1 MYGDPQR
8 LRALSRLLVREAE
21 RIEASASRLERSARS
36 VRWQST
42 AAGGMQRQA
51 ADQVR
56 AMRQVAD
63 RYAEAARAVE
73 HHATAT
79 SRQLERIHRAES
91 RARRLL
97 TSLGVA
103 P

>member
-8 LRALSRLLVREAE
+8 LHTLAGLLAREAE
-21 RIEASASRLERSARS
+21 RIEAGASRLERSTRS
-36 VRWQST
+36 VRWHST

-56 AMRQVAD
+56 AMRQVAG
-63 RYAEAARAVE
+63 RYAEAARALE

-97 TSLGVA
+97 TGLGVA